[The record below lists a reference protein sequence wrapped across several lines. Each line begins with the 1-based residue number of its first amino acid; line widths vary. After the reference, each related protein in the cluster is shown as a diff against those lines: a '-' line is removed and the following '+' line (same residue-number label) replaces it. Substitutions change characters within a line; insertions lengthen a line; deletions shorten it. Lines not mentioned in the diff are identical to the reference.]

1 MKNFVKKTLP
11 LIALLAVVLCADSCK
26 IRQIRVDSYKIES
39 VVPAGL
45 KSVNAVVGVVID
57 NPSIYFMVSD
67 IDVKLYR
74 NGMLLGTVLADPVV
88 VNGKSFENH
97 HIVGQINLAPDVN
110 VFQILGYVAKFD
122 ASEYVLDIKARATIK
137 GGGSVK
143 INKRGVPLEEL
154 LKKKDEE

>member
-1 MKNFVKKTLP
+1 MRKLLKGILSA
-11 LIALLAVVLCADSCK
+11 LALLATVLSADSCK

-45 KSVNAVVGVVID
+45 KCVNAVVGVVID

-74 NGMLLGTVLADPVV
+74 NGMLLGTVLADPLV

-97 HIVGQINLAPDVN
+97 HIVASVNLAPDVN

-122 ASEYVLDIKARATIK
+122 ASEYVLDIKARASIK
-137 GGGSVK
+137 GGGCVR

-154 LKKKDEE
+154 LKKDEE